1 MGNGLDEHQRL
12 CRVDVNNQL
21 AEVIE
26 QVKRAGEA
34 LSNERAAADEMR
46 AVASAQAEVIAA
58 ARRIFEDMMGADDM
72 EEVQEWLRL
81 AETLGKVAR

>member
-1 MGNGLDEHQRL
+1 
-12 CRVDVNNQL
+12 
-21 AEVIE
+21 
-26 QVKRAGEA
+26 
-34 LSNERAAADEMR
+34 MR